1 MTVFKPLAEEAV
13 GEASPHTRMSSR
25 RNALWA
31 TTRSSVPGTSR
42 SAPNAVNSGS
52 LPADSYALARAVD
65 VGAPP
70 SAAAAACMGVGVP
83 RARWQT
89 RGRGFQVRRG
99 GVKRTTGRRK
109 TKKGGTRGSRLTP
122 THISLRQIPANS
134 GGRHLSAPFVAP
146 PQHTRCGPPHE
157 TPSSQ
162 EEGVRQ
168 EDGVRQEEGVK
179 SPGFALARVRDL
191 CFCCILG
198 ATVGFRC

>member
-89 RGRGFQVRRG
+89 RGRSVPSSKRG
-99 GVKRTTGRRK
+99 CKTNDGTPENEEGRDSGVEAYANAH
-109 TKKGGTRGSRLTP
+109 LTP
-122 THISLRQIPANS
+122 PN
-134 GGRHLSAPFVAP
+134 
-146 PQHTRCGPPHE
+146 
-157 TPSSQ
+157 
-162 EEGVRQ
+162 
-168 EDGVRQEEGVK
+168 
-179 SPGFALARVRDL
+179 PG
-191 CFCCILG
+191 
-198 ATVGFRC
+198 